1 MRVVS
6 GRAVRALGLSL
17 LVATAIAACGSSSS
31 NSGSSSNAAAA
42 NTTSSAAATTAAAG
56 TGTSAGTSTATAG
69 GSGSGAACVPPVP
82 SKLPN
87 DPDGVA
93 ATLTGAAKA
102 ALGGYPGTVYKSPW
116 ANFKPDHGPPWKI
129 GLSNNEGNLNAQDI
143 LIGLKQYAKQNP
155 GKVSGIVVTTPPTPN
170 DVATQIQQMRSLVQQ
185 HVDFIISTL
194 GSPTALNA
202 VIDQAAKANIP
213 VISLLGQST
222 DKNAVNLQPNPI
234 QLGYFGAKGL
244 VDAMGGK
251 GSALIVDGIPGLS
264 IDTGILQGG
273 KAVLKACNINVVGS
287 VVGKFDPTIAKTQ
300 VLTFLSAHPGAVN
313 GVFQVSD
320 MAPGI
325 FSAFKQ
331 LGRPVP
337 PVDDIGAPAASL
349 AYWKE
354 NASKGYKGSG
364 VAIPAIKDG
373 TYSMAAALA
382 MLEGRGVKITDIP
395 YSPPVIDSSNLDQ
408 WVQPGWTT
416 STNALSDGPANAVDI
431 PALLNTYFSKP

>member
-1 MRVVS
+1 
-6 GRAVRALGLSL
+6 
-17 LVATAIAACGSSSS
+17 
-31 NSGSSSNAAAA
+31 
-42 NTTSSAAATTAAAG
+42 
-56 TGTSAGTSTATAG
+56 
-69 GSGSGAACVPPVP
+69 
-82 SKLPN
+82 
-87 DPDGVA
+87 
-93 ATLTGAAKA
+93 
-102 ALGGYPGTVYKSPW
+102 VYKSPW
-116 ANFKPDHGPPWKI
+116 ANFKPTHGPPWKI
-129 GLSNNEGNLNAQDI
+129 GLSNNEGNLNAQDV
-143 LIGLKQYAKQNP
+143 LLGLKQYAKQNP
-155 GKVSGIVVTTPPTPN
+155 GKVSSIVVTTPPTPN

-234 QLGYFGAKGL
+234 QLGYFGARGL
-244 VDAMGGK
+244 LTAMNGK
-251 GSALIVDGIPGLS
+251 GSVLVVDGIPGLS

-273 KAVLKACNINVVGS
+273 KAVMKACNVNVVGT

-300 VLTFLSAHPGAVN
+300 TLTFLSAHPGDVN

-331 LGRPVP
+331 LGRSVP

-408 WVQPGWTT
+408 WVLPGWTT

>member
-1 MRVVS
+1 MRVVA

-17 LVATAIAACGSSSS
+17 LVAMAIAACGSSSS
-31 NSGSSSNAAAA
+31 NSSSTSAAAA
-42 NTTSSAAATTAAAG
+42 NATSSSAAPAATTSAAAATSSSAAA
-56 TGTSAGTSTATAG
+56 S
-69 GSGSGAACVPPVP
+69 SGSAPACVPPVP
-82 SKLPN
+82 TQLPK

-116 ANFKPDHGPPWKI
+116 ANFKPMHGPPWKI

-155 GKVSGIVVTTPPTPN
+155 GKVSSIVVTTPPTPN

-244 VDAMGGK
+244 ITAMGGK
-251 GSALIVDGIPGLS
+251 GSALVVDGIPGLS

-273 KAVLKACNINVVGS
+273 KAVLKACNINVVGT

-300 VLTFLSAHPGAVN
+300 TLTFLSAHPGDVN

-354 NASKGYKGSG
+354 NASNGYKGSG

-395 YSPPVIDSSNLDQ
+395 YSPPVIDSSNLNQ
-408 WVQPGWTT
+408 WVLPGWTT
-416 STNALSDGPANAVDI
+416 STNALSDGPANAIDI

>member
-1 MRVVS
+1 MRVVA
-6 GRAVRALGLSL
+6 GRKLRALGLCL
-17 LVATAIAACGSSSS
+17 LLASAVAACGSTSSTSSS
-31 NSGSSSNAAAA
+31 GAA
-42 NTTSSAAATTAAAG
+42 SAAASPSSTSAAAPVS
-56 TGTSAGTSTATAG
+56 TAGTVP
-69 GSGSGAACVPPVP
+69 ACVPPVP
-82 SKLPN
+82 SQLPK

-93 ATLTGAAKA
+93 ATLTGAAKT

-116 ANFKPDHGPPWKI
+116 SNFKPKHGPPWKI
-129 GLSNNEGNLNAQDI
+129 GMSNNEGNLNAQDI
-143 LIGLKQYAKQNP
+143 LVGLKQYAAQNP
-155 GKVSGIVVTTPPTPN
+155 GKVSSIVTTTPPTPN

-202 VIDQAAKANIP
+202 VIDQAAKADIP

-234 QLGYFGAKGL
+234 QLGYFGARGL
-244 VDAMGGK
+244 VAAMGGK
-251 GSALIVDGIPGLS
+251 GNVLVVDGIPGLS

-273 KAVLKACNINVVGS
+273 QAVLKACGIHVVGQ
-287 VVGKFDPTIAKTQ
+287 VTGKFDPTIAKTQ
-300 VLTFLSAHPGAVN
+300 VLTFLSAHPGQVN

-325 FSAFKQ
+325 FSAFQQ

-349 AYWKE
+349 AYWKV
-354 NASKGYKGSG
+354 NQSKGYKGSG

-395 YSPPVIDSSNLDQ
+395 YSPPVISNANLSQ
-408 WVQPGWTT
+408 WVQPGWTI
-416 STNALSDGPANAVDI
+416 STNALSDGPPSAIDI
-431 PALLNTYFSKP
+431 PALLNTYFNKP

>member
-1 MRVVS
+1 MSVVA
-6 GRAVRALGLSL
+6 GRTVRALGLSV
-17 LVATAIAACGSSSS
+17 LVAVAVAACGSSS
-31 NSGSSSNAAAA
+31 NSSSSAATSAA
-42 NTTSSAAATTAAAG
+42 NATSSSAAPAATTSSAGATTSVAAA
-56 TGTSAGTSTATAG
+56 SS
-69 GSGSGAACVPPVP
+69 GSGSAPACVPPVP
-82 SKLPN
+82 TQLPQ

-116 ANFKPDHGPPWKI
+116 SNFKPKHGPPWKI
-129 GLSNNEGNLNAQDI
+129 GLSNNEGNLNAQDV
-143 LIGLKQYAKQNP
+143 LVGLKQYAKQNP
-155 GKVSGIVVTTPPTPN
+155 GKVSSIVVTTPPTPN

-202 VIDQAAKANIP
+202 VIDQAAKADIP

-222 DKNAVNLQPNPI
+222 DKHAVNLQPNPI
-234 QLGYFGAKGL
+234 QLGYFGARGL
-244 VDAMGGK
+244 LTAMGGK

-273 KAVLKACNINVVGS
+273 KAVLKACGIDVVGS

-300 VLTFLSAHPGAVN
+300 VLTFLSAHPGTVN

-395 YSPPVIDSSNLDQ
+395 YSPPVIDDSNLDQ

-416 STNALSDGPANAVDI
+416 STNALSDGPASAIDI